1 VSAIV
6 AIQQKNPS
14 AAQWQASDY
23 ARLAEDLRGVLL
35 VAEPGTSSVPGESEP
50 RQILGFAAAR
60 RVADEAELQN
70 LAVHPEHQRH
80 GIGQALLDGV
90 HGRLRAAGTKRVY
103 LEVRPSNQS
112 ALAFYRSSGYTI
124 VGGRQDYYPAPREDA
139 LILSTVLDSRVL
151 ANGEY

>member
-1 VSAIV
+1 MIIRPATPEDVSAIV
-6 AIQQKNPS
+6 AVQLKIPQ

-23 ARLAEDLRGVLL
+23 RRLAGDPSGLLL
-35 VAEPGTSSVPGESEP
+35 VAEGAQG
-50 RQILGFAAAR
+50 QILGFAAAR

-90 HGRLRAAGTKRVY
+90 HCRLHTAGTNRVY

-112 ALAFYRSSGYTI
+112 ALALYLSAGYTLA
-124 VGGRQDYYPAPREDA
+124 GRRQGYYPAPREDA
-139 LILSTVLDSRVL
+139 LVLCAALDSSRRE
-151 ANGEY
+151 G